1 MSREIVLDTETTGLS
16 PREGHRVVE
25 IGCVEIINRMP
36 TGRSFHR
43 YIHPE
48 RDMPAE
54 AMAVHGLT
62 AEFLRDHPV
71 FAHVVEDFLSFI
83 ADDPLVIHNA
93 AFDTLFLNFELTR
106 LEHPPL
112 APSRIVDSLMLARR
126 RHPGGANSLDALC
139 SRYAIDGSRRKK
151 HGALL
156 DAELLSEVYAE
167 LTGGRQASLT
177 LAVVAARLNGSRR
190 RGEAAQRPEPLPV
203 RLDAETIEAHREFV
217 GTLGPDAIWNR
228 YMRAAR

>member
-43 YIHPE
+43 YVHPE

-54 AMAVHGLT
+54 ALAVHGLS
-62 AEFLRDHPV
+62 AEFLRDHPI
-71 FAHVVEDFLSFI
+71 FAHVVEDFLVFI

-106 LEHPPL
+106 LNHPPL

-139 SRYAIDGSRRKK
+139 SRYAVDASRRTK

-177 LAVVAARLNGSRR
+177 LAMVGARA
-190 RGEAAQRPEPLPV
+190 RGAGAGGLPQRPEPLPL
-203 RLDAETIEAHREFV
+203 RLDGDAIEGHREFIA
-217 GTLGPDAIWNR
+217 TLGPDAIWNR
-228 YMRAAR
+228 YIQRPAG